1 MTRNPNINSIA
12 VFSGSN
18 FGAHEDYIEQ
28 AKKLGQTLAERRN
41 DVNVLSN

>member
-28 AKKLGQTLAERRN
+28 AKKLGQKACYANREHRA
-41 DVNVLSN
+41 